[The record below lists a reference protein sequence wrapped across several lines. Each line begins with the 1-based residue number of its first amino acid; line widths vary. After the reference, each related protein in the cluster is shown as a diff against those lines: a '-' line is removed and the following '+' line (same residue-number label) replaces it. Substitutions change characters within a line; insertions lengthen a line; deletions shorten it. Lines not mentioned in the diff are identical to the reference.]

1 MADFTEIIKRLKFNK
16 EGIIPAVA
24 QDIDSGEV
32 VMVAYMNEESLIK
45 TLKEKK
51 ACYYSR
57 SRSKLWTKGEQSGNF
72 QEVKQVLIDCDADTV
87 LLKIKQHGGACHEGY
102 FSCFFR
108 KVNDNGEIEII
119 KEKVFNE
126 NKIYKQNLLSL
137 KRK

>member
-16 EGIIPAVA
+16 EGLIPAVA

-32 VMVAYMNEESLIK
+32 VMVAYMNEESIIK

-57 SRSKLWTKGEQSGNF
+57 SRQKLWTKGEQSGNF
-72 QEVKQVLIDCDADTV
+72 QEVKQVLIDCDADTI

-108 KVNDNGEIEII
+108 EINDKGEIEII
-119 KEKVFNE
+119 REKIFD
-126 NKIYKQNLLSL
+126 KKS
-137 KRK
+137 

>member
-16 EGIIPAVA
+16 EGLIPAVA
-24 QDIDSGEV
+24 QDIDSDEV
-32 VMVAYMNEESLIK
+32 VMVAYMNEESIIK

-57 SRSKLWTKGEQSGNF
+57 SRRKLWTKGEQSGNF
-72 QEVKQVLIDCDADTV
+72 QEVKQVLIDCDADTI

-108 KVNDNGEIEII
+108 KINDKEEIEII
-119 KEKVFNE
+119 KEKIFD
-126 NKIYKQNLLSL
+126 KKS
-137 KRK
+137 

>member
-1 MADFTEIIKRLKFNK
+1 MTDFTEVIKQLKFNK
-16 EGIIPAVA
+16 DGLIPAVA
-24 QDIDSGEV
+24 QDVDSGEV

-57 SRSKLWTKGEQSGNF
+57 SRQKLWTKGEQSGNI
-72 QEVKQVLIDCDADTV
+72 QEVKQMMIDCDADTI

-108 KVNDNGEIEII
+108 KVNDNGEIEIVR
-119 KEKVFNE
+119 EKIFDEKKVD
-126 NKIYKQNLLSL
+126 K
-137 KRK
+137 

>member
-16 EGIIPAVA
+16 EGLIPAVA

-32 VMVAYMNEESLIK
+32 VMVAYMNEESIIK

-57 SRSKLWTKGEQSGNF
+57 SRQKLWTKGEQSGNF
-72 QEVKQVLIDCDADTV
+72 QEVKQVLIDCDADTI

-108 KVNDNGEIEII
+108 KINDKGEIEII
-119 KEKVFNE
+119 REKIFD
-126 NKIYKQNLLSL
+126 KKS
-137 KRK
+137 

>member
-16 EGIIPAVA
+16 DGLIPAVA

-32 VMVAYMNEESLIK
+32 VMVAYMNEESIIK

-57 SRSKLWTKGEQSGNF
+57 SRRKLWTKGEQSGNF

-108 KVNDNGEIEII
+108 KINDKGEIEII
-119 KEKVFNE
+119 KEKIFDK
-126 NKIYKQNLLSL
+126 NKVYK
-137 KRK
+137 

>member
-1 MADFTEIIKRLKFNK
+1 MEDFTEIIEQLKFNK
-16 EGIIPAVA
+16 DGLIPAVA

-32 VMVAYMNEESLIK
+32 VMAAYMNEESLIK

-57 SRSKLWTKGEQSGNF
+57 SRKKLWTKGEHSGNF

-119 KEKVFNE
+119 KEKIFD
-126 NKIYKQNLLSL
+126 KKS
-137 KRK
+137 

>member
-1 MADFTEIIKRLKFNK
+1 MEDFIEIIKQLKFNK
-16 EGIIPAVA
+16 DGLIPAVA

-57 SRSKLWTKGEQSGNF
+57 SRRKLWTKGENSGNF

-108 KVNDNGEIEII
+108 KIKGNGEIEII
-119 KEKVFNE
+119 KEKIFD
-126 NKIYKQNLLSL
+126 KKS
-137 KRK
+137 

>member
-16 EGIIPAVA
+16 EGLIPAVA

-32 VMVAYMNEESLIK
+32 VMVAYMNEESIIK
-45 TLKEKK
+45 TLKENK

-57 SRSKLWTKGEQSGNF
+57 SRQKLWTKGEQSGNF
-72 QEVKQVLIDCDADTV
+72 QEVKQVLIDCDADTI

-108 KVNDNGEIEII
+108 EINDKGEIEII
-119 KEKVFNE
+119 REKIFD
-126 NKIYKQNLLSL
+126 KKS
-137 KRK
+137 

>member
-1 MADFTEIIKRLKFNK
+1 MEDFTEIIKQLKFNK
-16 EGIIPAVA
+16 DGLIPAVA

-32 VMVAYMNEESLIK
+32 VMAAYMNEESLIK

-57 SRSKLWTKGEQSGNF
+57 SRKKLWTKGEHSGNF

-119 KEKVFNE
+119 KEKIFD
-126 NKIYKQNLLSL
+126 KKS
-137 KRK
+137 